1 MTTMKRRTLRLAV
14 VCGLLGTVSP
24 AFALDGVVGPDNCDE
39 AGLTE
44 VLGSVDASG
53 GGAITFDCGTAT
65 IVFSASK
72 TIDHAVV
79 IDGGRTITFDGG
91 GASSLLTISDTA
103 AVTLRGLTLTRSPE
117 AIYSTGSL
125 TLSDDAVTENSG
137 TSPPVNSRAGLHVLR
152 SVFSGNASS
161 VGSGGAIQSS
171 GGPLLIEDSMFD
183 SNTANDSGAVFIAS
197 QTSDARIER
206 SVFTAN
212 GAGNAGAIGTSA
224 TATLVRG
231 SRFENNHAD
240 FQNGGAIWAAGGVL
254 AVEDSSFVGNATTQT
269 FSGGGAIDCVA
280 GTLQVSGSTFSG
292 NQSGLDG
299 GGAIQ
304 NACALDVVNV
314 TLTGNSTQ
322 GAGGAIYSSAS
333 IESSIAFATIDANSA
348 ALGAGVFNGGSAPA
362 ALHVGRSIV
371 SANGDSNC
379 GGSML
384 VSDGYNL
391 SDDDACATA
400 FTGPGDVLDASLPLQ
415 PLGDYGGPTAT
426 QPPAEGNPAIDHVPA
441 SACAPFVDQRGASRP
456 FGAGCDAGA
465 VEAGSPPGDA
475 ILRDG
480 FDG

>member
-1 MTTMKRRTLRLAV
+1 MTAMKRRALRLAV
-14 VCGLLGTVSP
+14 VCGLLGTASSV
-24 AFALDGVVGPDNCDE
+24 FALDGVVGPGNCDE

-53 GGAITFDCGTAT
+53 GGTITFDCGAAT
-65 IVFSASK
+65 IVFSGSK
-72 TIDHAVV
+72 TIDHAVL
-79 IDGGRTITFDGG
+79 IDGGGTITFDGG
-91 GASSLLTISDTA
+91 GASSLLRISDTGD
-103 AVTLRGLTLTRSPE
+103 VTLRGLTLTRSPG
-117 AIYSTGSL
+117 AIYSTGLL

-137 TSPPVNSRAGLHVLR
+137 AFSAVTSHAALHVLR

-171 GGPLLIEDSMFD
+171 GGPLLIEDSTFD
-183 SNTANDSGAVFIAS
+183 SNTAHDAGAVFIDS
-197 QTSDARIER
+197 QSFDARIER
-206 SVFTAN
+206 SVFTSN

-224 TATLVRG
+224 AATLVRG

-240 FQNGGAIWAAGGVL
+240 FQNGGAIWAAGGIL
-254 AVEDSSFVGNATTQT
+254 TVEDSSFVGNATTSS
-269 FSGGGAIDCVA
+269 FSGGGAIDCVTA
-280 GTLQVSGSTFSG
+280 TLRVSGSTFSG
-292 NQSGLDG
+292 NQSGQSG
-299 GGAIQ
+299 GGAIRT
-304 NACALDVVNV
+304 ACALEIVNV
-314 TLTGNSTQ
+314 TMTGNSTQ

-333 IESSIAFATIDANSA
+333 IEGAIAFATIDANSA
-348 ALGAGVFNGGSAPA
+348 ALGAGLFNGGSAPA
-362 ALHVGRSIV
+362 TLHVSRSIV

-391 SDDDACATA
+391 SDDDACEIA
-400 FTGPGDVLDASLPLQ
+400 FTGPGDVLDANLPLQ

-441 SACAPFVDQRGASRP
+441 SVCAPFVDQRDGTRP

-465 VEAGSPPGDA
+465 VEAGSAPGDA
-475 ILRDG
+475 IFRDG